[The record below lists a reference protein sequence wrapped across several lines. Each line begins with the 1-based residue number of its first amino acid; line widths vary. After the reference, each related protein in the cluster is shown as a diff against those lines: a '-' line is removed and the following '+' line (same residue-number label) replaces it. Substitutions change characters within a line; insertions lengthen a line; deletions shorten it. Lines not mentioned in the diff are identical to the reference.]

1 MTRFLTVS
9 GQKLVTLYSPID
21 DFYEMEVLIVYFEE
35 PLYRKRRKRQKN
47 DRTRIYTTDR
57 NVVGITL
64 RRRYVLFGILVRWFF
79 RSYYSTFLNLVIR
92 RGLGWRIVFNIL
104 FLHWGKVNKYGYTL
118 NPEDNVHRN
127 CKDWLCRWFP
137 GFKSKFG
144 FGGIQ

>member
-64 RRRYVLFGILVRWFF
+64 RRRYVLFGILVR
-79 RSYYSTFLNLVIR
+79 
-92 RGLGWRIVFNIL
+92 
-104 FLHWGKVNKYGYTL
+104 
-118 NPEDNVHRN
+118 
-127 CKDWLCRWFP
+127 
-137 GFKSKFG
+137 
-144 FGGIQ
+144 